1 MQRRIESSLR
11 RREGTQHVTA
21 DPLTPPAAIVA
32 DNVGCL
38 PGLNPR
44 NRGLLVGAV
53 RGLSRPD
60 VPPFARICKTFR
72 NRRPRSA
79 STGSQAGEPT
89 PICRV
94 GCGVLSFLLPVTP
107 EAAGSSPVDPRLH
120 KSALDDPSR
129 QSFPTTPPPTSL
141 ASLGLL
147 RRRRRPRAR
156 RRVIAHS
163 ANNTDLLPLDRTPS
177 RSNPRHRPPGP
188 KRRSWRLA
196 PRTCIARAS
205 RRTGSGDGAQVSAA
219 THPVAKLVPDTPP
232 IIKSLNHRCLW
243 TRTAC

>member
-1 MQRRIESSLR
+1 VTTRVHCGIAGHCSFTAEVTVRGRPQVQAWPSPAKNPEWRDATPDRIQPEGARGHTTCDRR
-11 RREGTQHVTA
+11 
-21 DPLTPPAAIVA
+21 PLTPPPAAIVA
-32 DNVGCL
+32 VMLVAC
-38 PGLNPR
+38 PR
-44 NRGLLVGAV
+44 FEPSNRGLLVGAV

-129 QSFPTTPPPTSL
+129 QSFATTPPTSL
-141 ASLGLL
+141 ASLETASTSQGA
-147 RRRRRPRAR
+147 PPSHRA
-156 RRVIAHS
+156 I
-163 ANNTDLLPLDRTPS
+163 
-177 RSNPRHRPPGP
+177 G
-188 KRRSWRLA
+188 K
-196 PRTCIARAS
+196 
-205 RRTGSGDGAQVSAA
+205 
-219 THPVAKLVPDTPP
+219 
-232 IIKSLNHRCLW
+232 
-243 TRTAC
+243 

>member
-38 PGLNPR
+38 PAVLNPR
-44 NRGLLVGAV
+44 TGDYWSAPFVAYRARTCRRLQEFARRSGTGVHDRHRLVV
-53 RGLSRPD
+53 RRESRPR
-60 VPPFARICKTFR
+60 FAGF
-72 NRRPRSA
+72 
-79 STGSQAGEPT
+79 
-89 PICRV
+89 
-94 GCGVLSFLLPVTP
+94 GCGVLSLPP
-107 EAAGSSPVDPRLH
+107 ACHAGGRGFE
-120 KSALDDPSR
+120 SR
-129 QSFPTTPPPTSL
+129 RPTATQVG
-141 ASLGLL
+141 A
-147 RRRRRPRAR
+147 RRPRAR
-156 RRVIAHS
+156 RRVIADS

-243 TRTAC
+243 TRTAY